1 MITKNIIGGCNSCE
15 SYFSVEFQIEMVSQ
29 EMPEYCPF
37 CGEHL
42 EEISEEFIEDDEIE
56 EEEWD

>member
-1 MITKNIIGGCNSCE
+1 
-15 SYFSVEFQIEMVSQ
+15 MVSQ